1 MQRLADC
8 LIVPAG
14 PGDAADLG
22 RLHVDSW
29 RETYAGILP
38 WTYLK
43 AMSPNVHARRW
54 RKQLTDARSGEVAL
68 LAEGPDGLI
77 GYCSGEVAETRSEV
91 FTLYVLQ
98 RAQKLGLGRRLM
110 AAAARVLAARGAH
123 SLELAVLSE
132 NLAARGFYAHLGGV
146 RVGERPVRGWGG
158 GLMETRYRWA
168 DIGTLA
174 SG

>member
-14 PGDAADLG
+14 PGDAIDLA
-22 RLHVDSW
+22 RLHVDTW

-43 AMSPNVHARRW
+43 TMRPEVHARRW
-54 RKQLTDARSGEVAL
+54 RKQLTVARPGEVVL
-68 LAEGPDGLI
+68 VAEGPDGLI
-77 GYCSGEVAETRSEV
+77 GYCAAEVRETRSEL
-91 FTLYVLQ
+91 FTLYILPP
-98 RAQKLGLGRRLM
+98 AQKMGVGRRLM
-110 AAAARVLAARGAH
+110 EAAARVLAAKGGR

-132 NLAARGFYAHLGGV
+132 NFAARGFYAHLGGV

-168 DIGTLA
+168 DIGALA
-174 SG
+174 SR